1 MYAAIAL
8 GGDAEFLPKK
18 FVINCGAL
26 LRFGLLGFTVLVGV
40 QQELYLFQPVRGL
53 NCLTRCFSIESR

>member
-40 QQELYLFQPVRGL
+40 QQELYLF
-53 NCLTRCFSIESR
+53 